1 MQKIRK
7 ILRTVSKKTA
17 LPIITNNTDLIVPRR
32 RQSKNNK
39 KPTEVII
46 NKPEKLDEVCKMQQ
60 QEMRDR

>member
-7 ILRTVSKKTA
+7 ILRAVSKKTA
-17 LPIITNNTDLIVPRR
+17 LPIITNNADLIVPRR

-46 NKPEKLDEVCKMQQ
+46 NKPEKLDEVCKIQQ